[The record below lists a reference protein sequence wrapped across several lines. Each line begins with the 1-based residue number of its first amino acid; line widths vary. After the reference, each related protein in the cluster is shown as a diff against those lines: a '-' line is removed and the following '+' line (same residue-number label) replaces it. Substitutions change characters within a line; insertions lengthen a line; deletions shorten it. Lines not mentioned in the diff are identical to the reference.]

1 MAELRVVRTRKAK
14 AVDHLA
20 EETTVEAVGT
30 GEDWLQDSIEE
41 IVGRIDRMNGEL
53 RDLERHF
60 TSHENKAGEFNK
72 KFPEMMGRKV
82 DEAQITALHERID
95 QVNGG
100 LERVLTQQKQME
112 SRWTENFQK
121 MEDQFEAKT
130 NKLQVQVTANATLAE
145 RTVKEALDTLNVEL
159 AISDRAQSQK
169 AMVTETI
176 RENLISVTKA
186 F

>member
-41 IVGRIDRMNGEL
+41 IVGRIHRMNGEL

-82 DEAQITALHERID
+82 DEEQIMALHERID

-100 LERVLTQQKQME
+100 LERVLTQQK
-112 SRWTENFQK
+112 
-121 MEDQFEAKT
+121 
-130 NKLQVQVTANATLAE
+130 
-145 RTVKEALDTLNVEL
+145 
-159 AISDRAQSQK
+159 
-169 AMVTETI
+169 
-176 RENLISVTKA
+176 
-186 F
+186 